1 VDKETDDIIKGIVD
15 EAQALTAEL
24 RDRVAALLR
33 TGDIMP
39 DTDMTPIPE
48 TCRSSPEHQGVPAS
62 VILDCG
68 PDNQVPACSQC
79 AAQHETALTDEQERR
94 IAELLPA
101 VKVRPPLSGYR
112 IPPG

>member
-1 VDKETDDIIKGIVD
+1 MDKETDDIIKRIVD

-24 RDRVAALLR
+24 RDRLAALFR
-33 TGDIMP
+33 TGDMMP

-68 PDNQVPACSQC
+68 PDNQVPACGG
-79 AAQHETALTDEQERR
+79 LRR
-94 IAELLPA
+94 PA
-101 VKVRPPLSGYR
+101 
-112 IPPG
+112 